1 VRDKRQLSDA
11 FLRGYL
17 EGTAY
22 VQTHR
27 DVTIKVM
34 GKYTRQRDPEVLE
47 KYYEELI
54 GSLPRIPY
62 IEEAS
67 LRATVEAM
75 QNQGPPLPKVEP
87 KTLFDNSLLK
97 GLETEGFIDKIK
109 AR

>member
-1 VRDKRQLSDA
+1 MVRWLRFQGHLTVTGTTRKFVRDKRQLSDA

-17 EGTAY
+17 EGMAY

-67 LRATVEAM
+67 
-75 QNQGPPLPKVEP
+75 
-87 KTLFDNSLLK
+87 
-97 GLETEGFIDKIK
+97 
-109 AR
+109 